1 MKTTLTTAVLV
12 SALASAAVNAASHDL
27 ATFVLEYDLDGD
39 GIASMEEFQ
48 KERERRFASTDVDHD
63 GGISRDEY
71 VDEFRARLMFS
82 KPDAETV
89 TRQIE
94 QTHVRFDVLDTN
106 HNGAISAAEFY
117 HSGWGMFDEHDYNRD
132 GAVSLADEAEAGGRR
147 S

>member
-1 MKTTLTTAVLV
+1 MKATAI
-12 SALASAAVNAASHDL
+12 ALLAAAFAPLAARAASHDL

-39 GIASMEEFQ
+39 GVATKEEFQ
-48 KERERRFASTDVDHD
+48 RERERRFAATDVDHD

-82 KPDAETV
+82 KPDADTV
-89 TRQIE
+89 KRQIE

-106 HNGAISAAEFY
+106 DDGAISAAEFH

-132 GAVSLADEAEAGGRR
+132 GAVSLADEADAGGRR

>member
-12 SALASAAVNAASHDL
+12 FALASAAVNAASHDL

-48 KERERRFASTDVDHD
+48 KERERRFASTDVNHD

-71 VDEFRARLMFS
+71 VDEFRARLTFS

-106 HNGAISAAEFY
+106 HNGAVSAAEFY